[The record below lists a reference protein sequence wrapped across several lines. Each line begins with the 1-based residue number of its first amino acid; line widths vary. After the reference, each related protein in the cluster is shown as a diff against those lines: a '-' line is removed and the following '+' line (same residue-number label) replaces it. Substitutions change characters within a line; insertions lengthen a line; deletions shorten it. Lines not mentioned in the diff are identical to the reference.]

1 MIHDL
6 ADRRNNS
13 CSTAKTAL
21 CKILHL
27 FEHDLALL
35 GFQAKIML
43 SDIDQ

>member
-6 ADRRNNS
+6 AYRGDHS
-13 CSTAKTAL
+13 CGSAQAAL
-21 CKILHL
+21 CEVIQL
-27 FEHDLALL
+27 FETDLALL